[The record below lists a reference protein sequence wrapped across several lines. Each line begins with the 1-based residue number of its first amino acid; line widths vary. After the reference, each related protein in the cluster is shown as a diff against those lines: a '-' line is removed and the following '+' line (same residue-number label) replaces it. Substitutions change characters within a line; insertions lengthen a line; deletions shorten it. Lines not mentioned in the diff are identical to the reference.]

1 MDASR
6 RGLYDGA
13 LLGILSNE
21 GQIYPFLDAIFD
33 FLYRRTDFY
42 HVVSSPADKTGFPP
56 GVAKRLVRVAFD
68 KYNNLAKEKREKEKK
83 DAAPL
88 VLDSEVPV
96 ATEVEVE
103 TTNSDNTLESS
114 TVESVAAEPI
124 QPAAPAAKS
133 KSQCSQKGDAETVV
147 ETADDSGKVAGKA
160 DGEAEDKADKKVC
173 GKADG
178 KDDANEPDQADD
190 EEDYDPV
197 QAKFQS
203 HPESY
208 NGAMRDNYCWSQS
221 ICDLDVRVK
230 VGPEVTSRNQVKV
243 TIGADHLKVELLDL
257 ATKEWSTPVDDALHN
272 RVKLDESIWTLVPGD
287 HVLVNLEKAQELWW
301 DRLLESEDPINV
313 QAIDPTKP
321 FEDLD
326 PEAQAKIQE
335 LTYNQMLKRAGIKT
349 PKEEKMESLLRDA
362 WDKEGSPFKGQ
373 PFDPSV
379 ISSCDGF

>member
-42 HVVSSPADKTGFPP
+42 HVISSPSDKTGFAP

-68 KYNNLAKEKREKEKK
+68 KYNNLAKDKREKEKQ
-83 DAAPL
+83 DAAAL
-88 VLDSEVPV
+88 VPDSEVPV
-96 ATEVEVE
+96 AVEVEVE
-103 TTNSDNTLESS
+103 TTSSDNTLESS
-114 TVESVAAEPI
+114 TVESVAAEPV
-124 QPAAPAAKS
+124 QTVAPAAKS

-147 ETADDSGKVAGKA
+147 ETADENGKVEGKA
-160 DGEAEDKADKKVC
+160 DGEAEDKADKKAG
-173 GKADG
+173 GKEDVSG
-178 KDDANEPDQADD
+178 QDKANADD
-190 EEDYDPV
+190 KDDYDPV

-208 NGAMRDNYCWSQS
+208 NGAMRENYCWSQS

-243 TIGADHLKVELLDL
+243 TIGAQHLKVELLDL
-257 ATKEWSTPVDDALHN
+257 ATKVWSTPVDDALHN
-272 RVKLDESIWTLVPGD
+272 RVKLDESIWTLVPGE
-287 HVLVNLEKAQELWW
+287 HVLVNLEKAQEMWW
-301 DRLLESEDPINV
+301 DRLLANETPINV
-313 QAIDPTKP
+313 RAIDPTKP

-326 PEAQAKIQE
+326 PEAQAKIHE
-335 LTYNQMLKRAGIKT
+335 LTYNQMLKQAGRKT

-373 PFDPSV
+373 PFDPSI
-379 ISSCDGF
+379 ISSCDGI